1 VNDTQSQL
9 EELLNMARQAARAK
23 NHAEVI
29 ATCEKALAKA
39 PDDIRFV
46 FMIGTALQRIGKF
59 EKGEPFLKRVIANA
73 PGLAAAHQ
81 DLGLGYLST
90 NQLAKARKSLETA
103 AKLEPNLTSA
113 WRALYDVRAAEG
125 DDAGAADA
133 YRRALNMSQQDPA
146 LSKALEL
153 FANGH
158 LGVAEGICR
167 EYLRQRPFDVNAIR
181 LLGEIGI
188 KLRIFDDAINLLERC
203 LELAPDFHIA
213 RANYAT
219 ALARHQKFPAALK
232 QTERLKRDQPDN
244 ISHKVQHASIL
255 SMAGKFEQAHSSYE
269 EVLQDIPDNAGI
281 LTSYGHSLRYGG
293 KGDESAAA
301 YLRAISADA
310 SAGEAYW
317 SLANLKTFRF
327 PDKQIGE
334 MRKQLASLNEP
345 SENKY
350 HLAFA
355 LGKASEDSELFDES
369 FDAYATGNSIKR
381 KLSAYDYKDTT
392 ARVEAI
398 IKDCGADLM
407 DGCGHPSK
415 EPIFIVGLPRVGSTL
430 IEQILASHSDVESTA
445 ELPFMGQIAVELA
458 GRKKRSEETR
468 YPSLLNDLSAER
480 RVELGQQY
488 LDRAAS
494 YRNGAP
500 RFIDK
505 LPNNWLH
512 VALIKTILPN
522 ATIIDAR
529 REAMATGFANFKQLF
544 ARGQEFTYSLEDIG
558 HYYFDYIRAMTHW
571 QTIFPNQVLTVQY
584 EEVVNDLEK
593 QVRLLL
599 AHSGLAFEDACLR
612 YYEKDRSVR
621 TASSEQVRK
630 PIYRDALTIWKHYEK
645 HLAPLKKVLEDRES
659 SA

>member
-1 VNDTQSQL
+1 MNDNPSQL
-9 EELLNMARQAARAK
+9 DKLLEAARKAARARK
-23 NHAEVI
+23 HAEVI
-29 ATCEKALAKA
+29 AECKNALAID
-39 PDDIRFV
+39 PEDIRFV
-46 FMIGTALQRIGKF
+46 FMLGTALQRIGKF
-59 EKGEPFLKRVIANA
+59 EEAEPLLKRVIVAA

-81 DLGLGYLST
+81 DLGLAYLSA
-90 NQLAKARKSLETA
+90 NQLNKARKSLEQA
-103 AKLEPNLTSA
+103 VELEPKLTAA

-125 DDAGAADA
+125 DDVGAADA
-133 YRRALNMSQQDPA
+133 YRRALNMSEPDSA

-153 FANGH
+153 FAKGR

-167 EYLRQRPFDVNAIR
+167 EYLRERPFDVNAIR
-181 LLGEIGI
+181 LLAEIGI
-188 KLRIFDDAINLLERC
+188 KLRIFGDAINLLERC
-203 LELAPDFHIA
+203 LELAPDFHVA

-219 ALARHQKFPAALK
+219 ALARYQRFSEALK
-232 QTERLKRDQPDN
+232 QTARLKREQPDN
-244 ISHKVQHASIL
+244 VSHKVQHASIL
-255 SMAGKFEQAHSSYE
+255 SMAGEFEKAHRSYE
-269 EVLQDIPDNAGI
+269 EVLQRIPDNAGI

-293 KGDESAAA
+293 KGSASADA
-301 YLRAISADA
+301 YLRAISADPT
-310 SAGEAYW
+310 AGEAYW
-317 SLANLKTFRF
+317 SLANLKTFHF
-327 PDKQIGE
+327 PDKQVAQ
-334 MRKQLASLNEP
+334 MRTQLASFDEP

-355 LGKASEDSELFDES
+355 LGKALEDTEAFDES
-369 FDAYATGNSIKR
+369 FEAYTVGNSIKR
-381 KLSAYDYKDTT
+381 KFSAYDYNDTT
-392 ARVEAI
+392 TRVDAI
-398 IKDCGADLM
+398 IDECKSDLV
-407 DGCGHPSK
+407 DGLGHQSN
-415 EPIFIVGLPRVGSTL
+415 EPIFIMGLPRVGSTL
-430 IEQILASHSDVESTA
+430 IEQILASHSEVEATA

-458 GRKKRSEETR
+458 GRKKRSEATT
-468 YPSLLNDLSAER
+468 YPSILNVLSPEK

-494 YRNGAP
+494 YRNGTP

-558 HYYFDYIRAMTHW
+558 HYYFDYLRAMAHW
-571 QTIFPNQVLTVQY
+571 NTIFPDGVLTVQY

-593 QVRLLL
+593 QVRSLLDY
-599 AHSGLAFEDACLR
+599 SGLAFEDACVR
-612 YYEKDRSVR
+612 YYEKDRAVR

-645 HLAPLKKVLEDRES
+645 HLAPLKQVLEERRDGP
-659 SA
+659 

>member
-1 VNDTQSQL
+1 
-9 EELLNMARQAARAK
+9 
-23 NHAEVI
+23 
-29 ATCEKALAKA
+29 
-39 PDDIRFV
+39 
-46 FMIGTALQRIGKF
+46 
-59 EKGEPFLKRVIANA
+59 
-73 PGLAAAHQ
+73 
-81 DLGLGYLST
+81 
-90 NQLAKARKSLETA
+90 
-103 AKLEPNLTSA
+103 
-113 WRALYDVRAAEG
+113 
-125 DDAGAADA
+125 
-133 YRRALNMSQQDPA
+133 
-146 LSKALEL
+146 
-153 FANGH
+153 
-158 LGVAEGICR
+158 
-167 EYLRQRPFDVNAIR
+167 
-181 LLGEIGI
+181 
-188 KLRIFDDAINLLERC
+188 
-203 LELAPDFHIA
+203 
-213 RANYAT
+213 
-219 ALARHQKFPAALK
+219 
-232 QTERLKRDQPDN
+232 
-244 ISHKVQHASIL
+244 
-255 SMAGKFEQAHSSYE
+255 
-269 EVLQDIPDNAGI
+269 
-281 LTSYGHSLRYGG
+281 
-293 KGDESAAA
+293 
-301 YLRAISADA
+301 
-310 SAGEAYW
+310 
-317 SLANLKTFRF
+317 
-327 PDKQIGE
+327 
-334 MRKQLASLNEP
+334 
-345 SENKY
+345 
-350 HLAFA
+350 
-355 LGKASEDSELFDES
+355 
-369 FDAYATGNSIKR
+369 
-381 KLSAYDYKDTT
+381 
-392 ARVEAI
+392 
-398 IKDCGADLM
+398 M
-407 DGCGHPSK
+407 DGFGHPSN

-430 IEQILASHSDVESTA
+430 IEQILASHSDVEATA

-599 AHSGLAFEDACLR
+599 NHSDLAFEDACLR

-645 HLAPLKKVLEDRES
+645 HLAPLKKVLENRES
-659 SA
+659 RA